1 MNKDKEIADK
11 LDNLASHIAEGSV
24 SVAALRDSISD
35 IRYAI
40 ARLRT
45 NAENDDLVLKSDIEY
60 IIAKFRQE
68 VENGEK

>member
-11 LDNLASHIAEGSV
+11 LDNLASCIAKGSV
-24 SVAALRDSISD
+24 NMAKLRDSISD

-45 NAENDDLVLKSDIEY
+45 SAENDDLVLKSDIEY
-60 IIAKFRQE
+60 VIARFRQE
-68 VENGEK
+68 VEKND

>member
-11 LDNLASHIAEGSV
+11 LDNLVSRIAEGSV
-24 SVAALRDSISD
+24 SIAALRDSISD

-45 NAENDDLVLKSDIEY
+45 NAENDLTLMSDMERVL
-60 IIAKFRQE
+60 AKLRAE
-68 VENGEK
+68 EEKNE

>member
-11 LDNLASHIAEGSV
+11 LDNLASCIAKGSV
-24 SVAALRDSISD
+24 SIAMLRDSISD

-60 IIAKFRQE
+60 MIAKFRQE

>member
-11 LDNLASHIAEGSV
+11 LDNLASRIAAEDSV
-24 SVAALRDSISD
+24 SIAALRDSISN

-45 NAENDDLVLKSDIEY
+45 NAENDMSDMERVLAELRAE
-60 IIAKFRQE
+60 AK
-68 VENGEK
+68 NND

>member
-11 LDNLASHIAEGSV
+11 LDNLVSRIAECSV
-24 SVAALRDSISD
+24 SIAALRDSISD

-40 ARLRT
+40 AKLRT
-45 NAENDDLVLKSDIEY
+45 NAENDDLVLKTGIEY
-60 IIAKFRQE
+60 VIAKFRQE